1 MMMSQQQ
8 CRLRTRG
15 RTSSRYGWWY
25 IYPSHITRSTRP
37 HILPSYL
44 YHVCIRITPRPPP
57 THTQVYWAYIVGM
70 LKSLGKMN
78 IDKIHST
85 LRMFAM
91 QGDGSQECSQVT
103 TITAMYTSSCI

>member
-1 MMMSQQQ
+1 MEKSWTGYEANP
-8 CRLRTRG
+8 LL
-15 RTSSRYGWWY
+15 
-25 IYPSHITRSTRP
+25 PP
-37 HILPSYL
+37 HPALLLLLSP
-44 YHVCIRITPRPPP
+44 
-57 THTQVYWAYIVGM
+57 QVYWAYIVGM

-103 TITAMYTSSCI
+103 NSYSNTNALLHVHVTYPTTHCNDIVPVL